1 MSDEEIESAK
11 RVAKWGDSGE
21 RDAANHHV
29 RWEDTDDTGKGIIF
43 MVAIFLVVVLSLLFS

>member
-1 MSDEEIESAK
+1 MSDEEIESAR

-21 RDAANHHV
+21 RDAANHNV

-43 MVAIFLVVVLSLLFS
+43 MVAIFLVVVLSQLFS